1 MIKKLTL
8 ILLFVIS
15 NCYSQEINTD
25 IREYA
30 SFKTGTTY
38 FVTSRD
44 VKYNKMVE
52 DILVKYWKVNKY
64 EMIASNQ
71 IEKLKGEG
79 SFFVDLVEYSF
90 SRTAG
95 TTGALNMS
103 YGVQKL
109 AMFKDYKKN
118 TPKEVMSLI
127 QLDEIAP
134 LNLLFG
140 IQLLQSQINLVFEM
154 NTKKD
159 MDIKD
164 LLEEISERKQK
175 SIQSKTLYLNPGSLK
190 SGIDNEE
197 GLKKIY
203 SHKFEFTTKEK
214 IDKAIENQDENVVY
228 AKVINYRNL
237 KFVLFIN
244 AKNSELLYGRV
255 MTGFNQAEIGPK
267 FFKDINEAK

>member
-25 IREYA
+25 IRKYA

-38 FVTSRD
+38 FVTSKD
-44 VKYNKMVE
+44 VKYNKMLE

-71 IEKLKGEG
+71 IEKLKGES

-134 LNLLFG
+134 LDLLFG

-244 AKNSELLYGRV
+244 AKNSELMYGRV

-267 FFKDINEAK
+267 FFKDINEAI

>member
-1 MIKKLTL
+1 MIKKLIL

-134 LNLLFG
+134 LDLLFG
-140 IQLLQSQINLVFEM
+140 IQLLQSQINFVFEM

-159 MDIKD
+159 MDIKG
-164 LLEEISERKQK
+164 LFEEISERKQK
-175 SIQSKTLYLNPGSLK
+175 SIQSKTLYLNRGSLK

-203 SHKFEFTTKEK
+203 SHKFELTTKEK
-214 IDKAIENQDENVVY
+214 IDQIIENQDENAVY
-228 AKVINYRNL
+228 AKIINYRNL